1 VPLYRRS
8 SGKRWGWAVFRE
20 SEPHPGNDSPM
31 GKSYSAET
39 ARKAGVA
46 VLKKM
51 LNTQASKHS
60 NV

>member
-1 VPLYRRS
+1 M
-8 SGKRWGWAVFRE
+8 FRE